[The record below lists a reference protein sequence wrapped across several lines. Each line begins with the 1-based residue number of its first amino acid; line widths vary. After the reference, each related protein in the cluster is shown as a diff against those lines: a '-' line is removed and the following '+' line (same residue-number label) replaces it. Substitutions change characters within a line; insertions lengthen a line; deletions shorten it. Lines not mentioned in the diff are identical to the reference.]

1 MHGARALRLPQV
13 DGAPVT
19 APRKPDGFDLMLAAH
34 SPDASVR
41 AAAEKMLRRGRK
53 KSAPRKPS
61 AAPRPL
67 SKAEARRRV
76 ASGTAALLNEG
87 GENIW
92 LSTDT
97 EGDDLSEA
105 DTATMIAA
113 RDELIAYLR
122 RRATPAGREAARR

>member
-1 MHGARALRLPQV
+1 M
-13 DGAPVT
+13 T
-19 APRKPDGFDLMLAAH
+19 A
-34 SPDASVR
+34 S
-41 AAAEKMLRRGRK
+41 
-53 KSAPRKPS
+53 RKPS

-122 RRATPAGREAARR
+122 RRATPAGRQAARR